1 MAPRVKNKKRGK
13 QTKSSTQ
20 LGDNDYGR
28 PPGTATTMA
37 GPPPGTMPVL
47 NTCRRS
53 PHHQNDAGMTTL
65 VQHANTH
72 QVDPNPPRF
81 EIIKSD
87 DQSDDPTTSS
97 EEAESVESPPAEATP
112 TTL

>member
-1 MAPRVKNKKRGK
+1 MTMEDPQGLPLQWQVPPQEQRQRLTHAGDRRV
-13 QTKSSTQ
+13 TKMTQ
-20 LGDNDYGR
+20 
-28 PPGTATTMA
+28 A
-37 GPPPGTMPVL
+37 
-47 NTCRRS
+47 
-53 PHHQNDAGMTTL
+53 TL

-81 EIIKSD
+81 EIIESD